1 MGTVGVQFGSGHR
14 HRRVFPLFYVSI
26 SETSNRHLNIL
37 ERNMLSQESL
47 SFLLRLTDYFKG
59 HWEDPNWGRRASSQ
73 ILVGLAVRDLA
84 EGIENTELRAQIQG
98 GADKV
103 IGSNSQIVART

>member
-1 MGTVGVQFGSGHR
+1 
-14 HRRVFPLFYVSI
+14 
-26 SETSNRHLNIL
+26 
-37 ERNMLSQESL
+37 MLSQESL

-84 EGIENTELRAQIQG
+84 EGIENAELRAQIQG

-103 IGSNSQIVART
+103 IASNSQIVART